1 MNIREKFVPFKEKM
15 EAENLPEIVIKSF
28 EFYYTQ
34 LLEGETGIIKE
45 NEIEPVENLPDL
57 EKLDDEYEEY
67 GKNYFNRT
75 VVIKLNGGLGTSM
88 GLNKA
93 KSLLQVKNGLTFL
106 DIIARQAINTKV
118 PLILMNSFN
127 THADSIK
134 LLGKYP
140 ELQNDLPLDF
150 QQHKIPKI
158 SKDDFSPVN
167 WKEDPKLEW
176 CPPGHGEI
184 YLALT
189 TSGILDKLLKKN
201 FSYAFISN
209 SDNLGAFLEPK
220 ILGYLVKNNLPFLME
235 VADRT
240 EADKKGGHLAYLK
253 SGGLILR
260 ESAQCADD
268 DVPDFQNIE
277 KHKYF
282 NTNNIWVNLKKL
294 KEILDEK
301 NAILGLPM
309 IRNEKTVDPRNAS
322 SPKVYQLET
331 AMGSAISVFEGAGA
345 IRVPRTRFAPVK
357 TTNDLLVIRSDA
369 YILTDDF
376 KLVPSPER
384 QHKKLYINLDPTHY
398 KKVDDFDERFDEEV
412 PSLIDCQE
420 LIVEGDFKFGA
431 NVKIKGKV
439 KLVNEK
445 NEQKIIPEG
454 EILSGK

>member
-1 MNIREKFVPFKEKM
+1 M
-15 EAENLPEIVIKSF
+15 
-28 EFYYTQ
+28 
-34 LLEGETGIIKE
+34 
-45 NEIEPVENLPDL
+45 
-57 EKLDDEYEEY
+57 
-67 GKNYFNRT
+67 
-75 VVIKLNGGLGTSM
+75 
-88 GLNKA
+88 
-93 KSLLQVKNGLTFL
+93 
-106 DIIARQAINTKV
+106 
-118 PLILMNSFN
+118 
-127 THADSIK
+127 
-134 LLGKYP
+134 
-140 ELQNDLPLDF
+140 
-150 QQHKIPKI
+150 
-158 SKDDFSPVN
+158 
-167 WKEDPKLEW
+167 
-176 CPPGHGEI
+176 
-184 YLALT
+184 
-189 TSGILDKLLKKN
+189 
-201 FSYAFISN
+201 
-209 SDNLGAFLEPK
+209 
-220 ILGYLVKNNLPFLME
+220 
-235 VADRT
+235 
-240 EADKKGGHLAYLK
+240 
-253 SGGLILR
+253 R

-282 NTNNIWVNLKKL
+282 NTNNIWFNLKKL

-357 TTNDLLVIRSDA
+357 TTNDLIVIRSDA

-398 KKVDDFDERFDEEV
+398 KKVDDFDERFSEEV

-439 KLVNEK
+439 KLVNKES
-445 NEQKIIPEG
+445 EQKIIPDG